1 MEQAQEELISTLSLA
16 TSPLF
21 RPRYGGAREEAFR
34 LSYERAA
41 AINKHYSLLFAER
54 AHRIT
59 LTRILVLTVDD
70 ILDLTPK
77 FWNMHMDGII
87 LSDIGSHVLLSVQHN
102 LVAGTI
108 APFAQGSGAIQ
119 NLLQKI
125 LSFQVSYV
133 LLPPMSRDLSFS
145 DHHVLRRALFMLTEI
160 AHGLDAKN
168 LETTVTLQS
177 DGSFILHTPRPEAS
191 K

>member
-1 MEQAQEELISTLSLA
+1 
-16 TSPLF
+16 
-21 RPRYGGAREEAFR
+21 
-34 LSYERAA
+34 
-41 AINKHYSLLFAER
+41 
-54 AHRIT
+54 
-59 LTRILVLTVDD
+59 
-70 ILDLTPK
+70 
-77 FWNMHMDGII
+77 MDGII

-108 APFAQGSGAIQ
+108 APFAHGSGAIQ
-119 NLLQKI
+119 SLLQKI

-133 LLPPMSRDLSFS
+133 LLFPLSSGLPFS
-145 DHHVLRRALFMLTEI
+145 DHHVLHRALFMLTEI

>member
-1 MEQAQEELISTLSLA
+1 M
-16 TSPLF
+16 
-21 RPRYGGAREEAFR
+21 
-34 LSYERAA
+34 
-41 AINKHYSLLFAER
+41 
-54 AHRIT
+54 
-59 LTRILVLTVDD
+59 LTVDD
-70 ILDLTPK
+70 VLDLTPK

-108 APFAQGSGAIQ
+108 APFAHESKAIQ
-119 NLLQKI
+119 SLLQKI

-133 LLPPMSRDLSFS
+133 LLSPLSGGVPFS
-145 DHHVLRRALFMLTEI
+145 DHPVLRRALFMLTEI